1 MRIASWHRSGWRHLC
16 TMRERLIRWLSLL
29 GCGGLAG
36 IVLAGL
42 VTSFHWT
49 LPLMVLGGV
58 LLLAVVEFARSRRRR
73 AAIREFRR
81 IYGATG
87 RDLLIVYTDSAN
99 WAPHIE
105 RRWIP
110 RWQERAVVLNRSK
123 PWKYEQPEA
132 RLWSALGGSLE
143 HTPLAVV
150 VPKTGRV
157 RVIRFWRAFRDYKH
171 GKPGRLMSAEKELA
185 SALG

>member
-1 MRIASWHRSGWRHLC
+1 
-16 TMRERLIRWLSLL
+16 MRERLIRWCSLL

-42 VTSFHWT
+42 VTSFHWA
-49 LPLMVLGGV
+49 LPMMVLGGV
-58 LLLAVVEFARSRRRR
+58 VLLAAVEIGLSRSRR

-81 IYGATG
+81 VYGSMG
-87 RDLLIVYTDSAN
+87 RDLLIVYTDSPH
-99 WAPHIE
+99 WAPYIE
-105 RRWIP
+105 SRWLP
-110 RWQERAVVLNRSK
+110 RWHERAVVLNRSK
-123 PWKYEQPEA
+123 PWRYEQPEA

-150 VPKTGRV
+150 VPTKGRV

-171 GKPGRLMSAEKELA
+171 GRPARLLAAEQALT
-185 SALG
+185 SALR

>member
-1 MRIASWHRSGWRHLC
+1 M
-16 TMRERLIRWLSLL
+16 MRERLIRWFALL

-42 VTSFHWT
+42 LTTFHWT

-58 LLLAVVEFARSRRRR
+58 SLLAVVEIARSRSRR

-81 IYGATG
+81 VYGATG
-87 RDLLIVYTDSAN
+87 RDLLIVYTDSPH

-105 RRWIP
+105 SKWLP
-110 RWQERAVVLNRSK
+110 RWGERAVVLNRSR
-123 PWKYEQPEA
+123 PWRYEQPEA
-132 RLWSALGGSLE
+132 RLWSVLGGSLE

-150 VPKTGRV
+150 VPQTGRV
-157 RVIRFWRAFRDYKH
+157 RVIRFWHAFRDHKH
-171 GKPGRLMSAEKELA
+171 GKPGRLMAAEKELA